1 MNYFLKSYTLLATLL
16 CLFSFNA
23 FSQTVFGIIEN
34 SEIHNT
40 LEAAIVAAGL
50 DETLASEGPFTV
62 FAPTDD
68 AFGLIPEDVLETLL
82 ADPTGQLTQILL
94 NHVVSGTALSTDL
107 SDGMMVT
114 TLQGGEVSVSITD
127 GMVMIG
133 NATVI
138 VADIN
143 ADNGVVHVID
153 AILIPSEDTSTVFDI
168 IESSEAHN
176 TLETAIVA
184 AGLDETL
191 ASEGPFTVF
200 APTDD
205 AFSLIPADVIETLL
219 ADPMGMLTQILL
231 NHVVSGVTMSTDLS
245 DGMMIETLQGSEVM
259 VSITDGVV
267 MIGNAMVIAANIQ
280 ASNGVVHVIDAV
292 LVPEMPTNTVF
303 DIIANSD
310 VHNTLET
317 AIVAAG
323 LDETLASE
331 GPFTVFAPTDDAF
344 SLIPANILETLLAD
358 PTGLLTQILLNHV
371 VSGTALSTDLSNGM
385 MIETLQGSEVMVS
398 ITDGVVMIGNAMV
411 IAANIQASN
420 GVVHVIDAV
429 LVPEMPTNT
438 VFDIIANSDVHNTL
452 ETAIVAAGLDGT
464 LASEGPFTVFAPT
477 DDAFSLIPADVI
489 ATLLADPTG
498 LLTQILLNHVVS
510 GTTMSTDLSDGLMI
524 TTLQGGEVMVSIT
537 DGVVMIG
544 NATVIVADIEAD
556 NGVVHVIDAV
566 IETTV
571 SNITEFNTTVE
582 NDIYLYSV
590 DITGREINFNT
601 TNTIVLDIYK
611 SGKTVKR
618 FVEFQ

>member
-16 CLFSFNA
+16 CLLSFNA

-34 SEIHNT
+34 SETHNT
-40 LEAAIVAAGL
+40 LETAIVAAGL
-50 DETLASEGPFTV
+50 DGTLASEGPFTV

-68 AFGLIPEDVLETLL
+68 AFSLVPANVLETLL

-94 NHVVSGTALSTDL
+94 NHVVPGTALSTDL
-107 SDGMMVT
+107 S
-114 TLQGGEVSVSITD
+114 
-127 GMVMIG
+127 
-133 NATVI
+133 N
-138 VADIN
+138 
-143 ADNGVVHVID
+143 
-153 AILIPSEDTSTVFDI
+153 
-168 IESSEAHN
+168 
-176 TLETAIVA
+176 
-184 AGLDETL
+184 
-191 ASEGPFTVF
+191 
-200 APTDD
+200 
-205 AFSLIPADVIETLL
+205 
-219 ADPMGMLTQILL
+219 
-231 NHVVSGVTMSTDLS
+231 
-245 DGMMIETLQGSEVM
+245 GMMIETLQGSEVM

-267 MIGNAMVIAANIQ
+267 MIDNATVIVADIVAD
-280 ASNGVVHVIDAV
+280 NGVVHVIDAI
-292 LVPEMPTNTVF
+292 LQPEMPTNTVF

-323 LDETLASE
+323 LDGTLASE

-344 SLIPANILETLLAD
+344 SLIPADVIATLLAD

-398 ITDGVVMIGNAMV
+398 ITDGVVMIDNATV
-411 IAANIQASN
+411 IVADIVADN
-420 GVVHVIDAV
+420 GVVHVIDAI
-429 LVPEMPTNT
+429 LQPEMPTNT

-524 TTLQGGEVMVSIT
+524 TTLQGGEVMVSIA

-571 SNITEFNTTVE
+571 NNITEFNTTVE

>member
-40 LEAAIVAAGL
+40 LEAAIVAAEL
-50 DETLASEGPFTV
+50 NETLASEGPFTV

-323 LDETLASE
+323 LD
-331 GPFTVFAPTDDAF
+331 
-344 SLIPANILETLLAD
+344 
-358 PTGLLTQILLNHV
+358 
-371 VSGTALSTDLSNGM
+371 
-385 MIETLQGSEVMVS
+385 
-398 ITDGVVMIGNAMV
+398 
-411 IAANIQASN
+411 
-420 GVVHVIDAV
+420 
-429 LVPEMPTNT
+429 
-438 VFDIIANSDVHNTL
+438 
-452 ETAIVAAGLDGT
+452 GT

-571 SNITEFNTTVE
+571 NNITEFNTTVE

-590 DITGREINFNT
+590 DITGREVNFNT
-601 TNTIVLDIYK
+601 TNTFVFDIYK

-618 FVEFQ
+618 FVTIQ

>member
-1 MNYFLKSYTLLATLL
+1 MNYFIKSYTLLATLL

-40 LEAAIVAAGL
+40 LEAAIVAAEL

-82 ADPTGQLTQILL
+82 ADPSGQLTQILL

-267 MIGNAMVIAANIQ
+267 MIDNATVIVADIVAD
-280 ASNGVVHVIDAV
+280 NGVVHVIDAI
-292 LVPEMPTNTVF
+292 LQPEMPTNTVF

-323 LDETLASE
+323 LDGTLASE

-344 SLIPANILETLLAD
+344 SLVPANVLETLLAD

-398 ITDGVVMIGNAMV
+398 ITDGVVMIDNATV
-411 IAANIQASN
+411 IVADIVADN
-420 GVVHVIDAV
+420 GVVHVIDAI
-429 LVPEMPTNT
+429 LQPEMPTNT

-571 SNITEFNTTVE
+571 NNIIESSTIVE
-582 NDIYLYSV
+582 NDLYLYSV
-590 DITGREINFNT
+590 DITGREINYNT
-601 TNTIVLDIYK
+601 TNTIVFDIYK

>member
-1 MNYFLKSYTLLATLL
+1 MNYFIKSYTLLATLL

-133 NATVI
+133 NANVI
-138 VADIN
+138 VADII

-323 LDETLASE
+323 LDGTLASE

-344 SLIPANILETLLAD
+344 SLVPANVLETLLAD

-398 ITDGVVMIGNAMV
+398 ITDGVVMIDNATV
-411 IAANIQASN
+411 IVADIVADN
-420 GVVHVIDAV
+420 GVVHVIDAI
-429 LVPEMPTNT
+429 LQPEMPTNT

-524 TTLQGGEVMVSIT
+524 TTLQGGEVMVSIA

-571 SNITEFNTTVE
+571 NNITEFNTTVE

>member
-1 MNYFLKSYTLLATLL
+1 MNYFIKSYTLLATLL

-40 LEAAIVAAGL
+40 LEAAIVAAEL

-82 ADPTGQLTQILL
+82 ADPSGQLTQILL

-323 LDETLASE
+323 LDGTLASE

-344 SLIPANILETLLAD
+344 SLVPANVLETLLAD

-398 ITDGVVMIGNAMV
+398 ITDGVVMIDNATV
-411 IAANIQASN
+411 IVADIVADN
-420 GVVHVIDAV
+420 GVVHVIDAI
-429 LVPEMPTNT
+429 LQPEMPTNT

-566 IETTV
+566 IETAV
-571 SNITEFNTTVE
+571 NNITEFNTTVE